1 MIHLLFSSFEAILQ
15 ACNEKPLEEVFSVP
29 EQEEF
34 SGLKV
39 PARKREWQ
47 ASRIGAKLLVQ
58 RACPEYSQLPLPTIR
73 LIRET
78 SGAPRLEGE
87 GFQIGQGCFSQSHSN
102 GFLFSAFS
110 SEEERLGVDL
120 EKVEARSAGFVNDYF
135 TETERVF
142 IHGVGVENQALAST
156 LIWSAK
162 EAVLKAALLGL
173 NVDTRRVE
181 VLPGGNLTLESTWQ
195 PVDIHLQDLGLE
207 SSSLYWRRQGDFV
220 LTLCVDSNQAIVT
233 SWVKI

>member
-15 ACNEKPLEEVFSVP
+15 TCAENSLEEVFSVP
-29 EQEEF
+29 EQAEF
-34 SGLKV
+34 SGFKV

-58 RACPEYSQLPLPTIR
+58 RACPEYSQLPLTSIR
-73 LIRET
+73 LIRES

-110 SEEERLGVDL
+110 SEGERLGVDL
-120 EKVEARSAGFVNDYF
+120 EKMETRSPDFISDFF
-135 TETERVF
+135 TELETGF
-142 IHGVGVENQALAST
+142 IQKYGVNNQAMTST

-162 EAVLKAALLGL
+162 EAVLKTALLGL

-181 VLPGGNLTLESTWQ
+181 VLPGGNFTLESTWQ
-195 PVDIHLQDLGLE
+195 PVETHLQDLGLE
-207 SSSLYWRRQGDFV
+207 SSRLYWRRQGDFV
-220 LTLCVDSNQAIVT
+220 LSLCVNSTQSIIT

>member
-1 MIHLLFSSFEAILQ
+1 
-15 ACNEKPLEEVFSVP
+15 
-29 EQEEF
+29 
-34 SGLKV
+34 
-39 PARKREWQ
+39 
-47 ASRIGAKLLVQ
+47 
-58 RACPEYSQLPLPTIR
+58 
-73 LIRET
+73 
-78 SGAPRLEGE
+78 
-87 GFQIGQGCFSQSHSN
+87 
-102 GFLFSAFS
+102 
-110 SEEERLGVDL
+110 
-120 EKVEARSAGFVNDYF
+120 
-135 TETERVF
+135 
-142 IHGVGVENQALAST
+142 VENQALAST

-173 NVDTRRVE
+173 NVDTRRLE